1 MGVGDSDAPGQGGPL
16 LERDAE
22 RTAVGDALDDAR
34 LGRGSVL
41 LVEGPAGI
49 GKTAILRLAHALAP
63 AAGAGTLE
71 ASAGELERDFPFGVV
86 RQLFEPVLTGPGVGS
101 AQREELLTGAAGRA
115 RAVLGD
121 ERSKTDREATPA
133 QESAESVLHGLYW
146 LTANLAE
153 RSPLLIT
160 VDDIHW
166 ADRYSLRFLA
176 YLAHRIAA
184 LPVALLLGLRSGE
197 SHAEAELRA
206 MVAHARILEL
216 PPLSTGAVARL
227 ASERL
232 GGAVSDEFAA
242 ACEHVT
248 TGNPYLVRELLT
260 SLSQTGVRPTADV
273 ADHVRG
279 FAPRTVAR
287 AVLARLAG
295 LSPEAER
302 LARAVALLGRD
313 AELRHAAQIAGL
325 DQETA
330 AAAADTLV
338 AATVLAPGR
347 PLEFAH
353 PLVRSAVYA
362 ELPAATRGLD
372 HKRAAKLLAAE
383 EGDPERVATHLLAV
397 EPAGDGWVVARLR
410 EAAAKVLA
418 AGAPHAAV
426 TYLER
431 ASAEPPAGPDR
442 SDVLLALGVAQASL
456 GEAEAPATLR
466 SALAGM
472 GSDAGR
478 ARTARVLSRALH
490 MRGDSLAAARVLEA
504 SIAELPETR
513 ADLRQRLEADLLLMT
528 QSTMAAR
535 HHLAA
540 PLARARA
547 GADELSGPTAPVVR
561 AVVAVDLAH
570 TDGAASA
577 AARYAQRALDAGEV
591 MLEEGDVSVSF
602 YLATVALALCDRLT
616 AAQAGLDTSVASAQ
630 QRGSLTDLQS
640 ALCVRSWIL
649 HRRGR
654 LRDAESDAR
663 LALDQPHEHGG
674 DILRAWKLAALAAPL
689 MERGELDEAAA
700 LLSPAELGPYEQD
713 SMLYQ
718 PFRDACGRLAL
729 LRGDPRAALDHLE
742 AEGDWE
748 RRWGVRNPGW
758 TSWRSHA
765 VGAHRALG
773 NPDRAAELARAD
785 LDAAT
790 AFGADR
796 ALGIALRTLGLVEGA
811 AGLERLGRAA
821 EVLAGSEARL
831 EHARALHELGA
842 ALRRAGRRADARE
855 RLHEALDL
863 ADRCGATALAANARA
878 ELVVAGARPRR
889 KRLSGVEALTPQER
903 RVVQMAAR
911 GQTNRE
917 IAEALFLTKRTI
929 EMHLANAYRKLG
941 IQTRKELP
949 RTLDPSVDER

>member
-206 MVAHARILEL
+206 MVAHARILQL
-216 PPLSTGAVARL
+216 AAPQHRSRCAAGLRAPRRRGQRRVRRGVRARDDGQPLSRPRAAHVAL
-227 ASERL
+227 ADGCSTH
-232 GGAVSDEFAA
+232 GGR
-242 ACEHVT
+242 
-248 TGNPYLVRELLT
+248 G
-260 SLSQTGVRPTADV
+260 RPRPRIRA
-273 ADHVRG
+273 
-279 FAPRTVAR
+279 RTVAR

-831 EHARALHELGA
+831 EHARALHGSAPPSGA
-842 ALRRAGRRADARE
+842 PE
-855 RLHEALDL
+855 
-863 ADRCGATALAANARA
+863 
-878 ELVVAGARPRR
+878 GARTRASGCMRRWTSPTAAAPRR
-889 KRLSGVEALTPQER
+889 S
-903 RVVQMAAR
+903 
-911 GQTNRE
+911 
-917 IAEALFLTKRTI
+917 
-929 EMHLANAYRKLG
+929 
-941 IQTRKELP
+941 P
-949 RTLDPSVDER
+949 RTPAPSWWSPVRDRVASA